1 MKRRERKYN
10 DWAKAVAAPLAVPSV
25 ELSTVEEGAFFCVS
39 ATVAL
44 RLLPHHPCLKLNEDV
59 SKGQDEW
66 GYTRKLFVV
75 NHFNYVYILYNN
87 DFHKVGSFIGDLCYF
102 NSSFNQTVCLNI
114 FKTLNILPFIKK
126 TYTNTKYI
134 LVYGLMACMLT
145 KEELIR
151 LVIIID

>member
-1 MKRRERKYN
+1 MDRVFDTIMKRRERKYN

-44 RLLPHHPCLKLNEDV
+44 RLLPHHPCLKLKEDV

-75 NHFNYVYILYNN
+75 KHFNYVYNN

-102 NSSFNQTVCLNI
+102 NSSLNQTVV
-114 FKTLNILPFIKK
+114 PFIK
-126 TYTNTKYI
+126 NIHKYKVHI
-134 LVYGLMACMLT
+134 GIRFDGLY
-145 KEELIR
+145 
-151 LVIIID
+151 VNN